1 MGRPAHCTCWLMGA
15 TAINQYCF
23 LCQPFG
29 CSCHTGV
36 HFCFL
41 KLAVSA
47 AIYIYPPM
55 KKWKSCTICTTFR
68 HKVRMLHSAAVP
80 PGLFEAL
87 QGWQHHL
94 CPRLPVKVQWFC
106 YSLILRL
113 MLVPICSNQ
122 NVVGLVLHFFFN
134 LSFGKHMEKKT
145 PHSSFESAANL
156 NPRRVTCACRG
167 ISSTGPLARTWGCCL
182 WLGTLRKWWLI
193 GLENSEI
200 QPQSPWKSKPLLP
213 LIEKPESRIRRIAK
227 RPTATSEHMTRAV
240 TLTYPNWLPNTC
252 DWSVNSLAVAPF
264 HLMVK
269 KNIRFPFSHENSW
282 TSPLVA

>member
-94 CPRLPVKVQWFC
+94 CPRSKTSCQGAVVLLQSDPPSHVSSNMFQSKC
-106 YSLILRL
+106 CGS
-113 MLVPICSNQ
+113 CSA
-122 NVVGLVLHFFFN
+122 LFFQSE
-134 LSFGKHMEKKT
+134 LWETYEKKNT
-145 PHSSFESAANL
+145 TF
-156 NPRRVTCACRG
+156 
-167 ISSTGPLARTWGCCL
+167 
-182 WLGTLRKWWLI
+182 LI
-193 GLENSEI
+193 WVSC
-200 QPQSPWKSKPLLP
+200 
-213 LIEKPESRIRRIAK
+213 KPES
-227 RPTATSEHMTRAV
+227 TASHLRMPWNFLNWTSCKNLGLLSLAGNSEKMVTYRAGKLWDSTSISMKIQA
-240 TLTYPNWLPNTC
+240 TLTSHRKNRIKNKKDRKTPNR
-252 DWSVNSLAVAPF
+252 
-264 HLMVK
+264 
-269 KNIRFPFSHENSW
+269 NIRTHDTRCHIDLS
-282 TSPLVA
+282 

>member
-106 YSLILRL
+106 YSLIRL

-134 LSFGKHMEKKT
+134 LSFGKHMEKKHHI
-145 PHSSFESAANL
+145 PHLSQLQTWIHGESPAHAVEFPQLDLLQEPGAVVFGWELWENGDLSGWKTLRFNL
-156 NPRRVTCACRG
+156 N
-167 ISSTGPLARTWGCCL
+167 L
-182 WLGTLRKWWLI
+182 
-193 GLENSEI
+193 
-200 QPQSPWKSKPLLP
+200 
-213 LIEKPESRIRRIAK
+213 
-227 RPTATSEHMTRAV
+227 
-240 TLTYPNWLPNTC
+240 
-252 DWSVNSLAVAPF
+252 
-264 HLMVK
+264 
-269 KNIRFPFSHENSW
+269 HENPSH
-282 TSPLVA
+282 SYLSSKNPNQE